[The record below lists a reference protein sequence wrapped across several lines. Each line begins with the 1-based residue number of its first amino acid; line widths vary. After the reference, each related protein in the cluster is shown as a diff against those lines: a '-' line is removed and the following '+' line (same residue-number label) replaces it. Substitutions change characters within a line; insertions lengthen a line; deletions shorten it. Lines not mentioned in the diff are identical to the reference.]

1 MQEENL
7 LIKGLGQASDDPAAQ
22 HVEGI
27 PGEDS
32 FGLPVRPRM
41 GVAVEA
47 EEAVEGD
54 VGRQTDVYDRAV
66 APETPHVPVVGAVGP
81 PPVLTP
87 VIDLA
92 PIHAAQVEKIVVLTY
107 PGSRR
112 CVDI

>member
-1 MQEENL
+1 M
-7 LIKGLGQASDDPAAQ
+7 KGLGQASYDPAAQ

-27 PGEDS
+27 PGKES
-32 FGLPVRPRM
+32 FGLPVRPRL

-47 EEAVEGD
+47 EQVVEGD

-66 APETPHVPVVGAVGP
+66 APETPHVLVVRAVGP

-87 VIDLA
+87 VVNLA

-107 PGSRR
+107 PSIRR
-112 CVDI
+112 GVDI